1 MPLTY
6 EQAKGKDFYRN
17 VQDADEQ
24 KHLKALEEE
33 KNRAAISGS
42 ALDALNP
49 LRDENGFLLSYE
61 DPKQP
66 GETLTEEY
74 QYVRIGVEQKASI
87 ANDVIRHFGD
97 DLQFLEI
104 MPREVE
110 EPAVTQAEMN
120 SLKKDLKNKIEE
132 QEILNS
138 QLDITS
144 KQLQNTIAV
153 QNEVDIPFPNLD
165 EETEDLVERR
175 EAVQAKFEKVL
186 GKFGN
191 SQQAEK
197 IAERVAKKIKT
208 TTGD

>member
-1 MPLTY
+1 MSYTY

-87 ANDVIRHFGD
+87 TADVIRHFGD
-97 DLQFLEI
+97 DLQFLEL
-104 MPREVE
+104 MPKEIE
-110 EPAVTQAEMN
+110 EATTSQEELN
-120 SLKKDLKNKIEE
+120 QLKKDLQGKIEE
-132 QEILNS
+132 QDLLN
-138 QLDITS
+138 QELDITG
-144 KQLQNTIAV
+144 KKLQNTIAV
-153 QNEVDIPFPNLD
+153 QNEQEIPFPNVD
-165 EETEDLVERR
+165 EETQEL
-175 EAVQAKFEKVL
+175 QANKD
-186 GKFGN
+186 
-191 SQQAEK
+191 AAREK
-197 IAERVAKKIKT
+197 IAKLFGSNSKFAKNIADKVEKAIKKT
-208 TTGD
+208 TGE

>member
-1 MPLTY
+1 MPYTY

-87 ANDVIRHFGD
+87 TADVIRHFGD
-97 DLQFLEI
+97 DLQFLEL
-104 MPREVE
+104 MPKEIEDATTTQE
-110 EPAVTQAEMN
+110 ELNQ
-120 SLKKDLKNKIEE
+120 LKKDLQGKIEE
-132 QEILNS
+132 QDLLN
-138 QLDITS
+138 QELDITG
-144 KQLQNTIAV
+144 KKLQNTIAI
-153 QNEVDIPFPNLD
+153 QNEQEIPFPNLD
-165 EETEDLVERR
+165 EETEQLQADRDAARERIAKIFGGGKLVKKK
-175 EAVQAKFEKVL
+175 ADK
-186 GKFGN
+186 
-191 SQQAEK
+191 
-197 IAERVAKKIKT
+197 VAKEIKKT
-208 TTGD
+208 TGE

>member
-1 MPLTY
+1 MPYTY
-6 EQAKGKDFYRN
+6 AQAKKKDFYRN

-61 DPKQP
+61 DPKRP

-87 ANDVIRHFGD
+87 TADVVRHFGD

-104 MPREVE
+104 IPKEIE
-110 EPAVTQAEMN
+110 EPTVTEEELN
-120 SLKKDLKNKIEE
+120 LLKKDLQGKIEE
-132 QEILNS
+132 QDLLN
-138 QLDITS
+138 QELDITG
-144 KQLQNTIAV
+144 KRLQNTIAE
-153 QNEVDIPFPNLD
+153 QNDQDLPFPELD
-165 EETEDLVERR
+165 EEAAELQANKEAAKAKVE
-175 EAVQAKFEKVL
+175 KLLGSFG
-186 GKFGN
+186 GKFA
-191 SQQAEK
+191 QK
-197 IAERVAKKIKT
+197 IADKVAKKLKE

>member
-1 MPLTY
+1 MPYTY

-87 ANDVIRHFGD
+87 TADVIRHFGD
-97 DLQFLEI
+97 DLQFLEL
-104 MPREVE
+104 MPKEIE
-110 EPAVTQAEMN
+110 EATTSQEELN
-120 SLKKDLKNKIEE
+120 QLKKDLQGKIEE
-132 QEILNS
+132 QDLLN
-138 QLDITS
+138 QELDITG
-144 KQLQNTIAV
+144 KKLQNTIAV
-153 QNEVDIPFPNLD
+153 QNEQEIPFPNVD
-165 EETEDLVERR
+165 EETQEL
-175 EAVQAKFEKVL
+175 QANKD
-186 GKFGN
+186 
-191 SQQAEK
+191 AAREK
-197 IAERVAKKIKT
+197 IAKLFGSNSKFAKNIADKVAKAIKKT
-208 TTGD
+208 TGE

>member
-87 ANDVIRHFGD
+87 TADVIRHFGD
-97 DLQFLEI
+97 DLQFLEL
-104 MPREVE
+104 MPKEIE
-110 EPAVTQAEMN
+110 EATTSQEELN
-120 SLKKDLKNKIEE
+120 QLKKDLQGKIEE
-132 QEILNS
+132 QDLLN
-138 QLDITS
+138 QELDITG
-144 KQLQNTIAV
+144 KKLQNTIAV
-153 QNEVDIPFPNLD
+153 QNEQELPFPNVDD
-165 EETEDLVERR
+165 EAQELQANKD
-175 EAVQAKFEKVL
+175 EAR
-186 GKFGN
+186 
-191 SQQAEK
+191 EK
-197 IAERVAKKIKT
+197 IAKLFGGNSKLGKNIADKVAKAIKKT
-208 TTGD
+208 TGE

>member
-1 MPLTY
+1 MPYTY

-87 ANDVIRHFGD
+87 TADVIRHFGD
-97 DLQFLEI
+97 DLQFLEL
-104 MPREVE
+104 MPKEIEDATTTQE
-110 EPAVTQAEMN
+110 ELNQ
-120 SLKKDLKNKIEE
+120 LKKDLQGKIEE
-132 QEILNS
+132 QDLLN
-138 QLDITS
+138 QELDITG
-144 KQLQNTIAV
+144 KKLQNTIAI
-153 QNEVDIPFPNLD
+153 QNEQEIPFPNLD
-165 EETEDLVERR
+165 EETEQLQADRDAARERI
-175 EAVQAKFEKVL
+175 AKIFGG
-186 GKFGN
+186 GKL
-191 SQQAEK
+191 
-197 IAERVAKKIKT
+197 AKKIADKVAKEIKKT
-208 TTGD
+208 TGE

>member
-87 ANDVIRHFGD
+87 TADVIRHFGD
-97 DLQFLEI
+97 DLQFLEL
-104 MPREVE
+104 MPKEIE
-110 EPAVTQAEMN
+110 EATTSQEELN
-120 SLKKDLKNKIEE
+120 QLKKDLQGKIEE
-132 QEILNS
+132 QDLLN
-138 QLDITS
+138 QELDITG
-144 KQLQNTIAV
+144 KKLQNTIAV
-153 QNEVDIPFPNLD
+153 QNEQELPFPNVDD
-165 EETEDLVERR
+165 EAQELQANKD
-175 EAVQAKFEKVL
+175 EAR
-186 GKFGN
+186 
-191 SQQAEK
+191 EK
-197 IAERVAKKIKT
+197 IAKLFGDDSKLGKNIADKVAKAIKKT
-208 TTGD
+208 TGE

>member
-1 MPLTY
+1 MPYTY

-87 ANDVIRHFGD
+87 TADVIRHFGD
-97 DLQFLEI
+97 DLQFLEL
-104 MPREVE
+104 MPKEIEDATTTQE
-110 EPAVTQAEMN
+110 ELNQ
-120 SLKKDLKNKIEE
+120 LKKDLQGKIEE
-132 QEILNS
+132 QDLLN
-138 QLDITS
+138 QELDITG
-144 KQLQNTIAV
+144 KKLQNTIAV
-153 QNEVDIPFPNLD
+153 QNDQEIPFPNVD
-165 EETEDLVERR
+165 EETQEL
-175 EAVQAKFEKVL
+175 QANKD
-186 GKFGN
+186 
-191 SQQAEK
+191 AAREK
-197 IAERVAKKIKT
+197 IAKLFGSNSKFAKNIADKVAKAIKKT
-208 TTGD
+208 TGE

>member
-1 MPLTY
+1 MPYTY

-87 ANDVIRHFGD
+87 TADVIRHFGD
-97 DLQFLEI
+97 DLQFLEL
-104 MPREVE
+104 MPKEIEDATTTQE
-110 EPAVTQAEMN
+110 ELNQ
-120 SLKKDLKNKIEE
+120 LKKDLQGKIEE
-132 QEILNS
+132 QDLLN
-138 QLDITS
+138 QELDITG
-144 KQLQNTIAV
+144 KKLQNTIAI
-153 QNEVDIPFPNLD
+153 QNEQEIPFPNLD
-165 EETEDLVERR
+165 EETEQLQADRDAARERI
-175 EAVQAKFEKVL
+175 AKIFGG
-186 GKFGN
+186 GKL
-191 SQQAEK
+191 
-197 IAERVAKKIKT
+197 AKKIADKVAREIKKT
-208 TTGD
+208 TGE

>member
-1 MPLTY
+1 MPYTY

-87 ANDVIRHFGD
+87 TADVIRHFGD
-97 DLQFLEI
+97 DLQFLEL
-104 MPREVE
+104 MPKEIEDATTTQE
-110 EPAVTQAEMN
+110 ELNQ
-120 SLKKDLKNKIEE
+120 LKKDLQGKIEE
-132 QEILNS
+132 QDLLN
-138 QLDITS
+138 QELDITG
-144 KQLQNTIAV
+144 KKLQNTIAV
-153 QNEVDIPFPNLD
+153 QNDQEIPFPNVD
-165 EETEDLVERR
+165 EETQEL
-175 EAVQAKFEKVL
+175 QANKD
-186 GKFGN
+186 
-191 SQQAEK
+191 AAREK
-197 IAERVAKKIKT
+197 IAKLFGSNSKFAKNIADKVAREIKKT
-208 TTGD
+208 TGE

>member
-1 MPLTY
+1 MPYTY

-87 ANDVIRHFGD
+87 TADVIRHFGD
-97 DLQFLEI
+97 DLQFLEL
-104 MPREVE
+104 MPKEIEDATTTQE
-110 EPAVTQAEMN
+110 ELNQ
-120 SLKKDLKNKIEE
+120 LKKDLQGKIEE
-132 QEILNS
+132 QDLLN
-138 QLDITS
+138 QELDITG
-144 KQLQNTIAV
+144 KKLQNTIAI
-153 QNEVDIPFPNLD
+153 QNEQEIPFPNLD
-165 EETEDLVERR
+165 EETEQLQADRDDARERI
-175 EAVQAKFEKVL
+175 AKIFGS
-186 GKFGN
+186 GKL
-191 SQQAEK
+191 
-197 IAERVAKKIKT
+197 AKKIADKVAREIKKT
-208 TTGD
+208 TGE